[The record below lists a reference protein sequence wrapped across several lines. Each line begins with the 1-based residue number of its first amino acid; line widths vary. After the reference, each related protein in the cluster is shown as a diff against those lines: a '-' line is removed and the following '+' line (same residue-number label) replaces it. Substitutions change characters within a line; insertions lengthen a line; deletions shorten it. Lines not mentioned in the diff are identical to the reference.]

1 MNGKHYYYKKRD
13 PDETPY
19 QWEPAHPM
27 HRSDQLNPSDYYPP
41 EYFEQHSMQLKAEKL
56 KAKFIAFRKSSVHAA
71 ALLDELFGDAAFK
84 VFAHFKLDKL
94 SESKCLELVK
104 LLRPTTDRDGASRE
118 LQAISSHIDDEIA

>member
-1 MNGKHYYYKKRD
+1 MNGKSYYYNKQPGKSD
-13 PDETPY
+13 WDSAPY
-19 QWEPAHPM
+19 PM
-27 HRSDQLNPSDYYPP
+27 HTNDRVNPSDYYPP

-56 KAKFIAFRKSSVHAA
+56 KAKFTAFRESNVHAA

-84 VFAHFKLDKL
+84 VFADLKLGKL